1 MAMVRNV
8 KINHYHIVQEKVA
21 IAIASQEIASTIPV
35 QWGSVKLVLIFEVPL
50 FAHSTKVSVQS
61 VKVLKCVKMRMS
73 ECVKE

>member
-8 KINHYHIVQEKVA
+8 KINHYHIVQEKVT

-50 FAHSTKVSVQS
+50 FAFAHSTKVSVQS
-61 VKVLKCVKMRMS
+61 VKV
-73 ECVKE
+73 